1 MEMIPMLDQLQITLY
16 TLLAAFFGAIIGL
29 ERERAEKPAG
39 MRTMSL
45 IAASSSLIVALGVVV
60 NEFYGGAG
68 DPTRALHGVITGIGF
83 LGAGTIAINNRST
96 RGGHLTTAATI
107 FAAAA
112 VGVTVGLGAPISAF
126 GVTLLILGALR
137 MGVFLEKIGVKK
149 KYDRN
154 NDN

>member
-1 MEMIPMLDQLQITLY
+1 M
-16 TLLAAFFGAIIGL
+16 AAFLGAVIGL

-45 IAASSSLIVALGVVV
+45 IAASSSLIVALGTVV
-60 NEFYGGAG
+60 NEFYGGLG

-83 LGAGTIAINNRST
+83 LGAGTIAINNRVS
-96 RGGHLTTAATI
+96 RGGHLTTAATV

-112 VGVTVGLGAPISAF
+112 VGVTVGLGAPVAAF

-149 KYDRN
+149 KYN
-154 NDN
+154 PEI

>member
-1 MEMIPMLDQLQITLY
+1 
-16 TLLAAFFGAIIGL
+16 
-29 ERERAEKPAG
+29 

-45 IAASSSLIVALGVVV
+45 IAASSSLIVALGTVV
-60 NEFYGGAG
+60 NEFYGGLG

-83 LGAGTIAINNRST
+83 LGAGTIAINNRTS
-96 RGGHLTTAATI
+96 RGGHLTTAATV

-112 VGVTVGLGAPISAF
+112 VGVTVGLGAPVSAF

-149 KYDRN
+149 KYN
-154 NDN
+154 KET